1 MQRKLQKKYNMELM
15 QMGYHEG
22 LGVTGMFAIVLL
34 IFLIFFMSMYMMYDK
49 LEFHVT
55 LNQQQTVDSL
65 QNSLKASQE
74 QGKTCEDLV
83 SRLQERNKIICNCDC
98 PSPITTLYGGFI
110 LGGLAVIVVQIVGK
124 WMFKIGREYEIKRKE
139 KKEKDKK

>member
-1 MQRKLQKKYNMELM
+1 
-15 QMGYHEG
+15 MGYHEG
-22 LGVTGMFAIVLL
+22 LSVSGMFAIILL
-34 IFLIFFMSMYMMYDK
+34 VTLTFFISMYMMYDK

-65 QNSLKASQE
+65 QNALKASQE
-74 QGKTCEDLV
+74 HALSCEELT
-83 SRLQERNKIICNCDC
+83 SKLLERNKIICNCDC

-110 LGGLAVIVVQIVGK
+110 LGGIAVIVVQIVGK
-124 WMFKIGREYEIKRKE
+124 WMFRIGREYEIKRKE